1 MIHSQIDYYIQHLK
15 NDIPAGIVVFLVALP
30 LCLGIAMASG
40 APLFSGLIAGM
51 IGGLIVSWASGSHLS
66 VSGPAAGLT
75 VIVFTAI
82 ETLGSFQGFLLAV
95 VIAGLLQLMLG
106 FFKAGIIGSFF
117 PASVIK
123 GMLAS
128 IGLILIIKQIPHAIG
143 YDISFEGDESYMS
156 ETAESSFNELL
167 YAFEVISPGA
177 VIVSTVA
184 LMILI
189 LWENRIFKQQKILKL
204 IPGPLVA
211 VTWGIFYNIVAESSE
226 VSNAPAFAI
235 KDELMVNIPIMDKAS
250 ELVHHLMLPDF
261 SFISNPDIYVI
272 AITLAIVA
280 SLETLLSVE
289 AVDKLDKLKR
299 ISPTNRELKAQG
311 LGNIISGMLGGLP
324 ITAVIVRSSA
334 NVNSGGHTRLSSFIH
349 GALLL
354 VSILFLGY
362 FLNLIPLSCLAAILL
377 QIGYKLARPQ
387 LFIEVY
393 KQGWNQFLPF
403 VATIAL
409 VLLTDLL
416 KGIFIGMIIGVIFVI
431 KANYQ
436 ASISL
441 IKEGGEYTLS
451 LNKDVSFLNKALL
464 VKLLLQ
470 IDSYSKVLINVSKA
484 QFIDHDILETLE
496 DFIKSAEDNG
506 IVISIK
512 DLEYEKPR
520 LAAHLP
526 EQHHFSVKHE
536 THEIIIDRAPKA
548 VSEIGYKIV

>member
-1 MIHSQIDYYIQHLK
+1 MVQINLGYYIQHLK

-51 IGGLIVSWASGSHLS
+51 VGGLLVSWVSGSHLS

-75 VIVFTAI
+75 VIVFSAI

-95 VIAGLLQLMLG
+95 VLAGLIQLTLG
-106 FFKAGIIGSFF
+106 YFKAGIIGSFF
-117 PASVIK
+117 PSTVIK

-128 IGLILIIKQIPHAIG
+128 IGLILLIKQIPHAIG
-143 YDISFEGDESYMS
+143 YDISFEGDESYMH
-156 ETAESSFNELL
+156 ETAESSFEELL

-177 VIVSTVA
+177 VIVSTVT

-189 LWENRIFKQQKILKL
+189 LWETRFFKRQKLLKL

-211 VTWGIFYNIVAESSE
+211 VIWGISYNLVAESSD

-250 ELVHHLMLPDF
+250 ELVSHLMLPDF
-261 SFISNPDIYVI
+261 SFITNPNIYII
-272 AITLAIVA
+272 AITMAIVA
-280 SLETLLSVE
+280 SLETLLSLE

-311 LGNIISGMLGGLP
+311 LGNIVSGMLGGLP

-334 NVNSGGHTRLSSFIH
+334 NVNAGGHTRISSFIH
-349 GALLL
+349 GVLLL
-354 VSILFLGY
+354 VSILFLGV
-362 FLNLIPLSCLAAILL
+362 FLNLIPLSCLAAILI
-377 QIGYKLARPQ
+377 QIGYKLAKPQ
-387 LFIEVY
+387 MFLEAY
-393 KQGWNQFLPF
+393 RQGWNQFLPF
-403 VATIAL
+403 AATIIS

-416 KGIFIGMIIGVIFVI
+416 KGIFIGMVIGVIFVI

-441 IKEGGEYTLS
+441 IKKQDEYTLS

-464 VKLLLQ
+464 TQLLLQ
-470 IDSYSKVLINVSKA
+470 IDHNSNVLINVSKA

-496 DFIKSAEDNG
+496 DYIKSAADYG

-512 DLEYEKPR
+512 DLEYGSPR

-536 THEIIIDRAPKA
+536 MHEILIDKTPK
-548 VSEIGYKIV
+548 VITE